1 MGLSWRR
8 DIENGTAY
16 TLDGMSDEN
25 SGKQGGAEEERIQQ
39 SKQSSDA
46 SSRVNEELQVEE
58 PSDSRRI
65 KRRNA

>member
-1 MGLSWRR
+1 MGLWRR
-8 DIENGTAY
+8 DNTYGIY
-16 TLDGMSDEN
+16 TLDDMSDEN

>member
-1 MGLSWRR
+1 
-8 DIENGTAY
+8 
-16 TLDGMSDEN
+16 MSDEN